1 MTLRGDDRAAAV
13 RIGAVSRLGFLVVSL
28 SPYQATVVPNENQQ
42 VEFQHSQH
50 VQCDMLEVRNTILG
64 TAATGPA
71 APATVELSTRYP
83 ARAVAV
89 NPAPPSGTLSTSSL
103 GRVSIRNAVADDAAT
118 PDEDYPETAD
128 FWNGTTHN
136 YTTKSLEYRPSY
148 ANYTRSKN
156 RTRRSGPALV
166 SHAANER

>member
-13 RIGAVSRLGFLVVSL
+13 RVGAVSRLGFLVVSL

-42 VEFQHSQH
+42 VEFQHSQR

-64 TAATGPA
+64 TAAM
-71 APATVELSTRYP
+71 VELGTRYP

-148 ANYTRSKN
+148 ANYTRSKK